1 MNLAARLQ
9 GAAKPGSVVVSER
22 VYRLAG
28 GEFEYESLGELDLKG
43 IGASTRAYVVLGI
56 GKAASRFDSVV
67 RWNMSPLVGRAQ
79 EMETLLDRWHS
90 VCDHNAGQ
98 TVLLSGEPGL
108 GKSCIARSLLERLTA
123 DGVQPSQFQCS
134 PFFVNSAFHP
144 WIANFERMLDF
155 GRDEAPNSRLDK
167 LETLLVDTYGLPLED
182 VRFIAA
188 MLSLPHEGRYGPITL
203 TPQLAKE
210 ETIRVLINTVKA
222 AVLAEPSLILFED
235 LHWADPTTL
244 ETLSVLIERLDS
256 IPILVLLTYR
266 PEFEPPWLT
275 HGCVT
280 SLNLARLDQAESR
293 RLVSNLTRVNP
304 LPAELVA
311 QIIAKTDGVPLFVE
325 ELTKSITESG
335 DLIKR
340 GDRVSVRRLVRHGL
354 HPGHVA
360 RLADGAPRPRC
371 GGQENCA
378 GRLGHRTGVHL
389 RARR

>member
-1 MNLAARLQ
+1 M
-9 GAAKPGSVVVSER
+9 
-22 VYRLAG
+22 
-28 GEFEYESLGELDLKG
+28 
-43 IGASTRAYVVLGI
+43 
-56 GKAASRFDSVV
+56 
-67 RWNMSPLVGRAQ
+67 
-79 EMETLLDRWHS
+79 
-90 VCDHNAGQ
+90 
-98 TVLLSGEPGL
+98 
-108 GKSCIARSLLERLTA
+108 
-123 DGVQPSQFQCS
+123 
-134 PFFVNSAFHP
+134 
-144 WIANFERMLDF
+144 
-155 GRDEAPNSRLDK
+155 
-167 LETLLVDTYGLPLED
+167 
-182 VRFIAA
+182 
-188 MLSLPHEGRYGPITL
+188 
-203 TPQLAKE
+203 
-210 ETIRVLINTVKA
+210 
-222 AVLAEPSLILFED
+222 LAEPSLILFED

-340 GDRVSVRRLVRHGL
+340 GDRYLYAGSSDTVSIPDTLRE
-354 HPGHVA
+354 
-360 RLADGAPRPRC
+360 LADGAPRPRC